1 MISVIQLFYRRMIS
15 EWKFQYKVWRTSI
28 DWTVGLYLVLP
39 SIAIG
44 FDYYVLLWK
53 NQPAWMEAVPFSGL
67 LLIVYL
73 FAWSGTIRIF
83 LEEGDQLFLL
93 QYKNWIRKMI
103 MFGIGYSAVLALFLI
118 LFVFFLLAPFWFM
131 HYKLSM
137 LQFALLF
144 VFAFLF
150 KMNIGLAR
158 QLFMLRFS
166 GWKQRVAYRTA
177 SILISIF
184 FIKGTIL
191 AMDKPG
197 LFYTCC
203 ILLLVTLGFLIKT
216 RLNLKGS
223 FYEDI
228 AREQRERLKYVSLL
242 LSLSGLSPPKPVSQ
256 KRRPLLFRS
265 SNPLFRERST
275 VNILVEL
282 CIKAVLRNKNKVYSY
297 VQLVAVCIFLI
308 LFFPVFWKWLIWPV
322 LAFLFTIFAKSYYKE
337 VVSSDFV
344 QLFRWKAEDK
354 SEAARGF
361 MFLLMLPGFLL
372 ISLVFGFQTFS
383 WIGACVALPAGITL
397 GYFAARFA
405 SFFG

>member
-15 EWKFQYKVWRTSI
+15 EWKFQYNVWRTSI
-28 DWTVGLYLVLP
+28 DWTVGLYLVVP

-44 FDYYVLLWK
+44 LDYYVQLWK

-73 FAWSGTIRIF
+73 FAWSGTIRLF

-93 QYKNWIRKMI
+93 QYRNWIRKMI
-103 MFGIGYSAVLALFLI
+103 MFGIGYSAVLALL
-118 LFVFFLLAPFWFM
+118 LSLLVFFLLAPFWFM

-144 VFAFLF
+144 VFIILF

-166 GWKQRVAYRTA
+166 GWKQWVAYKSA
-177 SILISIF
+177 FILTSVVF
-184 FIKGTIL
+184 TKGTL
-191 AMDKPG
+191 FAMDKPG
-197 LFYTCC
+197 LFFTCC
-203 ILLLVTLGFLIKT
+203 ILLLVTLGFLIKM

-242 LSLSGLSPPKPVSQ
+242 LSLSGVSPPKPVSQ
-256 KRRPLLFRS
+256 KRCPLLFRS

-275 VNILVEL
+275 VNVLVEL
-282 CIKAVLRNKNKVYSY
+282 CIKAVLRDKNKVYSY
-297 VQLVAVCIFLI
+297 IQLVAVCILLI
-308 LFFPVFWKWLIWPV
+308 LSFPVFWKWLIWLV
-322 LAFLFTIFAKSYYKE
+322 LAFLLTIFANSYYKK
-337 VVSSDFV
+337 VVSSSFV

-354 SEAARGF
+354 SEAARGS

-372 ISLVFGFQTFS
+372 VGLVFGFQTFS

-397 GYFAARFA
+397 GYYVAKFIS
-405 SFFG
+405 SFG

>member
-15 EWKFQYKVWRTSI
+15 EWKFQYNVWRTSI
-28 DWTVGLYLVLP
+28 DWTVGLYLVVP

-44 FDYYVLLWK
+44 LDYYVFLWK
-53 NQPAWMEAVPFSGL
+53 NQPAWMEAVPFSGF

-73 FAWSGTIRIF
+73 FAWSGTIRLF

-93 QYKNWIRKMI
+93 QYRNWIRKMI
-103 MFGIGYSAVLALFLI
+103 MFGVVYSAVLALLLS
-118 LFVFFLLAPFWFM
+118 LFVFFLLVPFWFM

-144 VFAFLF
+144 VFVFLI
-150 KMNIGLAR
+150 KMNTGLAR

-166 GWKQRVAYRTA
+166 GWKQWVAYKSA
-177 SILISIF
+177 FILTSVVF
-184 FIKGTIL
+184 TRGTIF

-197 LFYTCC
+197 LFFTCC
-203 ILLLVTLGFLIKT
+203 ILLLVTLGFLIKI

-228 AREQRERLKYVSLL
+228 AREQRERLKYVSFL
-242 LSLSGLSPPKPVSQ
+242 LSLSGVIPPKPGSQ
-256 KRRPLLFRS
+256 KRHPLLFRS
-265 SNPLFRERST
+265 SNHLFRERST
-275 VNILVEL
+275 VNVLVEL
-282 CIKAVLRNKNKVYSY
+282 CLKAVLRNKNKVNSY
-297 VQLVAVCIFLI
+297 VQLVAVCILLI
-308 LFFPVFWKWLIWPV
+308 LSFPVFWMWLIWPV
-322 LAFLFTIFAKSYYKE
+322 LAFLLTIFAKSYYKE
-337 VVSSDFV
+337 VISSGFV

-354 SEAARGF
+354 SEAARVS

-372 ISLVFGFQTFS
+372 VSLVIGFQTFS
-383 WIGACVALPAGITL
+383 WIGACAALPAGITL
-397 GYFAARFA
+397 GYFAARFV